1 MNNTIKQRVRHVDY
15 DHKTCLVLNSK
26 GKSYSVNLSDRV
38 IAMGIQEKDIAFI
51 RIINGVWIVVD
62 FERETIT
69 PAEDFDAEAEGLMGD
84 Y

>member
-1 MNNTIKQRVRHVDY
+1 MSDIMQRVSHVDY
-15 DHKTCLVLNSK
+15 EHKTALVLNRK
-26 GKSYSVNLSDRV
+26 GKAYSVNLSDKV
-38 IAMGIQEKDIAFI
+38 IANGIQAKDLAFI

-62 FERETIT
+62 FERKTIS